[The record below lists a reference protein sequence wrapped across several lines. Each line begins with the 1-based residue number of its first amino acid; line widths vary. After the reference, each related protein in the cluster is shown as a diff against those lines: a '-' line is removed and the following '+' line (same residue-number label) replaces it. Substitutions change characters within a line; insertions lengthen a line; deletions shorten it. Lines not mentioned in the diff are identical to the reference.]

1 MPTSSRKPR
10 SAALR
15 LTVAAAL
22 VATSLGSAHANI
34 AVDTL
39 DDLKSIQNQ
48 AVTATDEWG
57 GIYDLYQVSGESS
70 GFKAINNTVSTE
82 SAIAGGLFDLYGS
95 DVTLSDAVISGNTV
109 ISSAESPS
117 ASNEDTQAGNA
128 IGGAVMIK
136 NGSNTFKDTLFTNNV
151 IKGSGD
157 TLIAGGAVYQDAVIN
172 STDGTKPSALTFE
185 ISDGKSF
192 TYSGNNVI
200 SADPNT
206 YYGLYGTV
214 STAAG
219 GFLFLD
225 RHSSAEFSIGEGASL
240 TIGTDASTGNMDS
253 IASSISIDGTVS
265 KTGFVK
271 TGAGDLTI
279 KSSLDKFY
287 GTVDVKEGALTVTKD
302 WKVMNDVTVG
312 GSGAEAALIADNI
325 TLASSPKTLTWN
337 DASYKEGDGNLMVTT
352 GTITVKDGGLLQT
365 KIGSVFT
372 DASSKADASLSSTD
386 VALKDGY
393 SFEAG
398 SALNI
403 TDSGTYAYSLYKNVL
418 TKSNASEVNFLNAS
432 LTKGKNDSDTA
443 TFSTDATMKSLA
455 GFTTAVLEA
464 GTALSL
470 TGTGETT
477 SLETLTLTK
486 AAEGADMTSLQL
498 FNSTSAEVDTLNGAG
513 FVTVGENDG
522 LGADLHIGTLAMEG
536 GFIFVDPLYGH
547 SVLTVDEV
555 KDNKLKV
562 DVIAGS
568 GALVTMGAE
577 LSKAQAA
584 IEKLE
589 FTDRAAVV
597 FVGESLDISSGSI
610 AIGDGLTEETSIGS
624 KNVTVGSKGALIIDQ
639 ASVGS
644 QVFTASSGKTTLTVT
659 DDGKVGIVNATPGTI
674 KIADTVTGLKTV
686 STDTPFVTASVNSD
700 GSVTNALSPTVGLA
714 SIASTGIQSMQR
726 RADLV
731 LSQSVAD
738 RLSIVGDR
746 RGNNLWVDV
755 SGERYE
761 MDDMENGGSFKA
773 TTGYGTFGFDVPVGK
788 TGKAG
793 FAYQYSKGTVKSD
806 ISDAKNKVDG
816 NALTAYGS
824 ADFGDFRLVMD
835 AAYSLNENDI
845 SSSDYSALTQKVDSK
860 MYSVGLRGQYH
871 IAVGNFSFVPAI
883 GVRLSRLE
891 TDSMRVGG
899 VLIDKQKQN
908 LVQLP
913 MSLTMAGFTT
923 KLGTWYLAPRMKV
936 SYVPTF
942 GDKEID
948 ILGLEQ
954 TVLDTKPL
962 QGNFGLMATRG
973 RTLFNLDFL
982 IGSGNDGATVMGGR
996 ASLTFR
1002 F

>member
-15 LTVAAAL
+15 LTVTAAL
-22 VATSLGSAHANI
+22 VAATLGSAQANI
-34 AVDTL
+34 SVNTADEL
-39 DDLKSIQNQ
+39 ESLQNQ
-48 AVTATDEWG
+48 SVTAKDNWG
-57 GIYDLYQVSGESS
+57 GIYDIYDVSFESK
-70 GFKAINNTVSTE
+70 GFNAIDNTVTTD
-82 SAIAGGLFDLYGS
+82 SAISGGLFDLYES
-95 DVTLSDAVISGNTV
+95 NVTLSDAVISGNTLV
-109 ISSAESPS
+109 STVEAAS
-117 ASNEDTQAGNA
+117 ASNNDTGNGQA
-128 IGGAVMIK
+128 IGGAIMVK
-136 NGSNTFKDTLFTNNV
+136 NGTNTFKDVLFTNNV
-151 IKGSGD
+151 IKGSGNAF
-157 TLIAGGAVYQDAVIN
+157 IAGGAVYQDAVIN
-172 STDGTKPSALTFE
+172 ATDGTRPSALTFE

-225 RHSSAEFSIGEGASL
+225 RHSSSEFKIGEGASL
-240 TIGTDASTGNMDS
+240 TIGTASSTGNMDS
-253 IASSISIDGTVS
+253 IASSIGIEGEANVA
-265 KTGFVK
+265 GIVK

-279 KSSLDKFY
+279 NSSLDKFY
-287 GTVDVKEGALTVTKD
+287 GTVDVKEGTMTVSKN

-312 GSGAEAALIADNI
+312 GADAEAALIADNI
-325 TLASSPKTLTWN
+325 TLTTSPTTLTWN
-337 DASYKEGDGNLMVTT
+337 GTTYKEGDGKLMVTT

-372 DASSKADASLSSTD
+372 DASSKSDASISSTS
-386 VALKDGY
+386 VALKDGF
-393 SFEAG
+393 SFEDG

-403 TDSGTYAYSLYKNVL
+403 TDSGTYAYSLYTSVVEQ
-418 TKSNASEVNFLNAS
+418 SQAMEVNFLNAS
-432 LTKGKNDSDTA
+432 LSKSKSDTSTA
-443 TFSTDATMKSLA
+443 TFTVDTTTKNLS
-455 GFTTAVLEA
+455 GFTAAVIEA

-470 TGTGETT
+470 TGKDELTA
-477 SLETLTLTK
+477 LETLTLTK
-486 AAEGADMTSLQL
+486 AADGADMTSLQL
-498 FNSTSAEVDTLNGAG
+498 FNNTSVDVDKLDGAG
-513 FVTVGENDG
+513 FVSVGEKDG
-522 LGADLHIGTLAMEG
+522 AGADLHIGTLAMEG

-555 KDNKLKV
+555 KDNKLNV

-568 GALVTMGAE
+568 GALVTVGAG
-577 LSKAQAA
+577 LSEAEAA
-584 IEKLE
+584 IQKLE
-589 FTDRAAVV
+589 FTDRSAVV
-597 FVGESLDISSGSI
+597 YVGESLDITSGSI
-610 AIGDGLTEETSIGS
+610 AIADGLTEETSIGS

-639 ASVGS
+639 AGVGK
-644 QVFTASSGKTTLTVT
+644 QVFTASSGETIFTVT

-674 KIADTVTGLKTV
+674 KIADKVEGLKTV
-686 STDTPFVTASVNSD
+686 STDTPFVTASVNKD
-700 GSVTNALSPTVGLA
+700 GTVTNALSPKLGLA

-738 RLSIVGDR
+738 RLSVVGDR

-816 NALTAYGS
+816 NAFTAYGS

-835 AAYSLNENDI
+835 AAYSLHENDI
-845 SSSDYSALTQKVDSK
+845 SSSDYSALTQTVDSK

-871 IAVGNFSFVPAI
+871 IAVGNFAFVPAV

-923 KLGTWYLAPRMKV
+923 KLGTWYLAPKV
-936 SYVPTF
+936 KLSYVPTF

-948 ILGLEQ
+948 ILGMDQ
-954 TVLDTKPL
+954 TVIDTKPL

-982 IGSGNDGATVMGGR
+982 VGTGNDGATVMGGR
-996 ASLTFR
+996 ASLKFR